1 MSIEA
6 ISWVLNDAP
15 IPQPTPSGT
24 PNSSTLAMVLLGLA
38 NHAGRDGTDAYPS
51 VRTMARYARLSDR
64 QVQRCLRSLLD
75 YGLIEP
81 GDQRIVE
88 AKIEDPLRRPVVYNL
103 VMKPQVSRG
112 DALSPRKAKSQVGR
126 GDTLSPGD
134 RHDASGVT
142 GTTSRGDTH
151 VTRTVLEP
159 SNEPKGSPSPGM
171 SPARA
176 TDPPS
181 LEIAPSTAADAGPSP
196 FCDRHPDG
204 ADHPCGPCGEARRA
218 AEAWE
223 AEQQHAAK
231 ARLSVDAQARAE
243 VRRAAIEACG
253 LCDDDGY
260 RDGRLCH
267 HRPEQDAINAR
278 GVEEC
283 RKVLRG
289 ARVGA

>member
-6 ISWVLNDAP
+6 IAWVLNDAP
-15 IPQPTPSGT
+15 IPQPTPAGT

-51 VRTMARYARLSDR
+51 VRTLARYARLSDR
-64 QVQRCLRSLLD
+64 QVQRCLRSLLE

-103 VMKPQVSRG
+103 AMNLQVSRG
-112 DALSPRKAKSQVGR
+112 DTLSPRKQKAQVGR

-134 RHDASGVT
+134 MGVAAGVT

-159 SNEPKGSPSPGM
+159 SNEPEGSPSPGT

-176 TDPPS
+176 AASPPPTA
-181 LEIAPSTAADAGPSP
+181 APSTAADAGPSP
-196 FCDRHPDG
+196 FCERHPDG
-204 ADHPCGPCGEARRA
+204 ADHPCGPCGVARRA
-218 AEAWE
+218 SEAWE
-223 AEQQHAAK
+223 AER
-231 ARLSVDAQARAE
+231 ARTTKTQVSVEAQARAE
-243 VRRAAIEACG
+243 ARRAEIAACSM
-253 LCDDDGY
+253 CDADGY

-267 HRPEQDAINAR
+267 HRPEQDAVNAR
-278 GVEEC
+278 GAALC
-283 RKVLRG
+283 RGALRG
-289 ARVGA
+289 EPVPT